1 MAPVESDAI
10 AINPSQRC
18 RSFSTTRMSSSV
30 FARCSILTLLG
41 FVLTAC
47 VGYAQLQSVAAPG
60 YEPVTSLPP
69 QPPTLAADILAH
81 AEAEKRAART
91 AGRHKNELAKFYG
104 ERANEIFSSIRDSA
118 FYFGG
123 LVQPFY
129 ARVFGRMVE
138 SVGQPLGPNV
148 RLLLSR
154 DPNANAY
161 CVGNGVHVYNL
172 ALTRVFNTEDQVA
185 FVLGHELGHY
195 LLGHVDSSFIEGLAR
210 AADPAFKQRLAEARR
225 RRYGATTAVSSLLTE
240 AAYESRRHS
249 RAHEYAADSVAVALL
264 ARAGYDARQAVPALL
279 QLDSSD
285 YEQATGSIDLPAV
298 FGSAAFP
305 FRAEW
310 TESHTNPFFGAGES
324 DEAEA
329 HADSLK
335 THPDCTA
342 RAAAAERMLASRTA
356 STKAATPLEAA
367 QRRAADFELVEN
379 LYHSRDFSRCVYHT
393 LLLLRAEP
401 NNAYLVS
408 RLGGALNGCRAALAA
423 HRLHEAVRPPTP
435 FDRGDYKTLSA
446 FLNNLRL
453 SEMSAVNFHFL
464 DRHYATMHTAE
475 PFLHQYIIAAH
486 AAGEA
491 MRRDAA
497 VQTFNSLFPE
507 SPRRAAF
514 SALR

>member
-1 MAPVESDAI
+1 MFP
-10 AINPSQRC
+10 
-18 RSFSTTRMSSSV
+18 SV
-30 FARCSILTLLG
+30 FVRRFLPALLICLLVAG
-41 FVLTAC
+41 
-47 VGYAQLQSVAAPG
+47 VGYAQRQGALPG
-60 YEPVTSLPP
+60 YTPVASLPP

-81 AEAEKRAART
+81 ADEEKRAART
-91 AGRHKNELAKFYG
+91 AGRHKAELAKFYG
-104 ERANEIFSSIRDSA
+104 ERATEIVNSIRDSA
-118 FYFGG
+118 FYFDP
-123 LVQPFY
+123 LVNPFY
-129 ARVFGRMVE
+129 ARVFGRMVKSAGE
-138 SVGQPLGPNV
+138 PMGPEV

-154 DPNANAY
+154 DPVANAY

-172 ALTRVFNTEDQVA
+172 ALTRTFSTEDQVA

-195 LLGHVDSSFIEGLAR
+195 MLGHVDSSFIEGLAR
-210 AADPAFKQRLAEARR
+210 AANPAFKQRLAEARR
-225 RRYGATTAVSSLLTE
+225 QKYGATTAVSSLLTE

-249 RAHEYAADSVAVALL
+249 RAHEYAADSVAIALL

-279 QLDSSD
+279 RLDSSD
-285 YEQATGSIDLPAV
+285 YEHASGSIDLAQI

-310 TESHTNPFFGAGES
+310 TESHTNPFFGAGQS

-335 THPDCTA
+335 THPDCAA
-342 RAAAAERMLASRTA
+342 RAAAAERMLAAHTP

-367 QRRAADFELVEN
+367 QRRAADFEQVEN
-379 LYHSRDFSRCVYHT
+379 LYHSRDYSRCIYHA
-393 LLLLRAEP
+393 LLTLRAEP
-401 NNAYLVS
+401 SNTYLVS

-453 SEMSAVNFHFL
+453 SEMSAVTFHFL
-464 DRHYATMHTAE
+464 DRHYAAMHTGE
-475 PFLHQYIIAAH
+475 PFLYQYIIASQ

-491 MRRDAA
+491 TRRDAA
-497 VQTFNSLFPE
+497 VQAFNSFFPQ
-507 SPRRAAF
+507 SPRRAAV